1 MTIETLG
8 SGNGG
13 WKTNLHRIR
22 TSPCSS
28 SRRPHSILLVFHYG
42 FHAAECGFKGMKPWE
57 EEHRRKNEME
67 GLWVGQKE
75 ESVREGGS
83 GLLGFDPS

>member
-1 MTIETLG
+1 METAGGKPIYIECAPL
-8 SGNGG
+8 
-13 WKTNLHRIR
+13 LVR
-22 TSPCSS
+22 S

-42 FHAAECGFKGMKPWE
+42 FGAAECGFKGMKPWE